1 MKQIIIYPTTIKVFE
16 EAILTELLSIEGFE
30 ELLERNIS
38 AERLKV
44 ISDSFLDR
52 GIQIISIVAPDG
64 FTDELLFDKICL
76 KIIIKG
82 IQNVVR
88 STYIPD
94 DLAIRLHKL
103 NDADEEFVLRVL
115 RMARKLGVE
124 QDRMMD
130 IFDEV
135 LVYINNQRDE

>member
-16 EAILTELLSIEGFE
+16 GAILTELLSIEGFE

-38 AERLKV
+38 AERLKA
-44 ISDSFLDR
+44 ISNSFLDR
-52 GIQIISIVAPDG
+52 GIEIISIVAPDG

-88 STYIPD
+88 STYAPD
-94 DLAIRLHKL
+94 DLAIRLHEL

-124 QDRMMD
+124 QDRIMD

-135 LVYINNQRDE
+135 LVYINNQKG